1 VEGLLAFV
9 DEDWLVICRGE
20 RGMIRLVR
28 YFYSERCFISLLM
41 RVRVGEGWKRKVNGI
56 NQGRTYDQSSR
67 SYSIFLPS
75 SPQQLCT
82 SPPFP
87 LSLLSPNI
95 SQPLNYLQEVMYPSP
110 LQIPLSISPSYASI
124 IIPTPNSKKVK
135 VMYHHLSSS
144 VSS

>member
-1 VEGLLAFV
+1 
-9 DEDWLVICRGE
+9 
-20 RGMIRLVR
+20 
-28 YFYSERCFISLLM
+28 
-41 RVRVGEGWKRKVNGI
+41 VGEGWKRKVNGI

-135 VMYHHLSSS
+135 SCIIIYHHQFHHKPAFDFLLSFFSLDFLRVPSAVSSS
-144 VSS
+144 KFKPIQFLA